1 MMYGHGGGAY
11 GIHVVRDGFR
21 VEVVEES
28 DDGTVEE
35 VGEEEEE
42 GHRTADEVEEEEEAG
57 PNTGRL
63 NTSPGPRDEGEAR
76 RPAAA

>member
-1 MMYGHGGGAY
+1 M
-11 GIHVVRDGFR
+11 VRDGFR

-42 GHRTADEVEEEEEAG
+42 LVGMMERSTLGMVPRIVRKKEVDRAKM
-57 PNTGRL
+57 GR
-63 NTSPGPRDEGEAR
+63 
-76 RPAAA
+76 

>member
-1 MMYGHGGGAY
+1 MYGHGGGAY

-42 GHRTADEVEEEEEAG
+42 LVGMMERSTLGMVPRIVRKKEVDRAKM
-57 PNTGRL
+57 GR
-63 NTSPGPRDEGEAR
+63 
-76 RPAAA
+76 